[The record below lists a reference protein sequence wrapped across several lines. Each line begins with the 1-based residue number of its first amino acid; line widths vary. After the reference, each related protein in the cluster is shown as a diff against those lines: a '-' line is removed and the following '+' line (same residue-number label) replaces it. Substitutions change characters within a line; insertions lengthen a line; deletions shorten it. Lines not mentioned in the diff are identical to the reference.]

1 MHDNNFN
8 NIELVII
15 LDFNIHNNILMIFN
29 NKMIINQDKILVSF
43 VNQNYT
49 VALSSL
55 MYSI

>member
-55 MYSI
+55 M